1 MSAITALH
9 EAALDA
15 AVWASASP
23 AVIAETMADELAKLL
38 AAEGF
43 TPFQHEE
50 LTGLLR
56 GLRMLADRMEVG
68 S

>member
-1 MSAITALH
+1 MSAITELH

-23 AVIAETMADELAKLL
+23 AVIAETMADELAELL

>member
-1 MSAITALH
+1 MNAITELH

-23 AVIAETMADELAKLL
+23 AVIAETMADELAALI

-43 TPFQHEE
+43 TLFQHSE
-50 LTGLLR
+50 LSGLLR
-56 GLRMLADRMEVG
+56 GLRMLADRLEIN
-68 S
+68 

>member
-1 MSAITALH
+1 MSTITELH

-23 AVIAETMADELAKLL
+23 SVIAETMADELAGLI

-43 TPFQHEE
+43 TPFQHSE
-50 LTGLLR
+50 LSGLLR

>member
-1 MSAITALH
+1 MNAISQLH

-23 AVIAETMADELAKLL
+23 AVIAETMADELAGLI
-38 AAEGF
+38 AAERF
-43 TPFQHEE
+43 TPFQHSE

>member
-1 MSAITALH
+1 MSAITELH

-23 AVIAETMADELAKLL
+23 SVIAETMADELARLL
-38 AAEGF
+38 GAENF

>member
-1 MSAITALH
+1 MSAITELH

-23 AVIAETMADELAKLL
+23 SVIAETMADELAGLI
-38 AAEGF
+38 AAERF
-43 TPFQHEE
+43 TPLQHEE
-50 LTGLLR
+50 LSGLLR
-56 GLRMLADRMEVG
+56 GLRMLADRVEVG

>member
-1 MSAITALH
+1 MSAITELH

-43 TPFQHEE
+43 TPLQHEE

-56 GLRMLADRMEVG
+56 GLRMLADRMEAA
-68 S
+68 